1 MDTWILPVVIVAAV
15 VLIGAFVY
23 YEDQRRARLHAHF
36 RAGGRAPR
44 EGSRQPASRG
54 ARLLEARAR
63 RLSRYHITP
72 LDPADRTNFAGSW
85 TAIQTQFV
93 DDPAGATRAA
103 VRLVVQVMRARGFPE
118 GDVARRDEDLSAA
131 YPRLIDH
138 YRAAC
143 AIAEREHAGQATT
156 EELRQ
161 ALVHYRELFRALLD
175 NERIEAAA

>member
-36 RAGGRAPR
+36 GPEVARLVKEVGNPRRA
-44 EGSRQPASRG
+44 E
-54 ARLLEARAR
+54 RLLEARAR

-93 DDPAGATRAA
+93 DDPAAATRAA
-103 VRLVVQVMRARGFPE
+103 DRLVTHVMRARGFPE
-118 GDVARRDEDLSAA
+118 SDVVRRDEDLSAA
-131 YPRLIDH
+131 YPRLIEH
-138 YRAAC
+138 YRSAC
-143 AIAEREHAGQATT
+143 AIAEREHAGHATT